1 MNLPHETISLE
12 GVLLQA
18 SKEIEG
24 SPESTLSVTKSPV
37 IFRPMPST
45 MDTKLGLT
53 SSSTPHYIFRQVNFT
68 STDLHGLFILQNLE
82 SDIKILFEDCHF
94 LDERYFAKDI
104 VI

>member
-37 IFRPMPST
+37 IFRPMSSVPES
-45 MDTKLGLT
+45 KSPGT
-53 SSSTPHYIFRQVNFT
+53 SMAPNYIFRQVNFT
-68 STDLHGLFILQNLE
+68 SKDLNSLFILQNMD
-82 SDIKILFEDCHF
+82 SDIQILFEDCHF
-94 LDERYFAKDI
+94 LDER
-104 VI
+104 